1 MSITIKPIVE
11 HESYDVNGKEVY
23 KDSNNNW
30 VARQELTT
38 NEAKAFNEH
47 KSKVIDK
54 AEFKKHPKATYK
66 Y

>member
-1 MSITIKPIVE
+1 MITIKPIVE

-23 KDSNNNW
+23 KDTNNHW
-30 VARQELTT
+30 IARQELTT

-47 KSKVIDK
+47 RRNVIDK
-54 AEFKKHPKATYK
+54 PEVKKHPKASYI